1 MNTKEIEYIVTI
13 AEEKKLARAAEKLFV
28 TPSALT
34 QQVSSLERR
43 LGLPLFYRS
52 RSGWTPTEA
61 GAVYLKSA
69 QEILQIQH
77 ETDKKLQDLAEACK
91 GTLSVGITSEHGS
104 STFTHIYPAFHKQ
117 YSEVTIN
124 IYETNVRRQQQM
136 LVSGE
141 LDLGIL
147 TLSEHQQT
155 DDVYIP
161 LAKEELLLAIPD
173 LHPACQKAVPTTA
186 SLYPELHPVHVC
198 HEPFA
203 MMYKQSTMYEV
214 ISKTFQEYDF
224 HPDTLFYAQRSVT
237 ALEMVSAGICCSVVP
252 SFFAAGAC
260 PQTFEHVSF
269 FSFPSHPSWNINAS
283 YKRGSYLTDAA
294 QYFIKL
300 AKEYWGELAL

>member
-1 MNTKEIEYIVTI
+1 MNLKEIEYIVTI
-13 AEEKKLARAAEKLFV
+13 ADEKKLARAAEKLFV

-52 RSGWTPTEA
+52 RNGWTPTEA
-61 GAVYLKSA
+61 GSIYLKSA
-69 QEILQIQH
+69 REILQIEK
-77 ETDKKLQDLAEACK
+77 ETGKKLQDLADTRK
-91 GTLSVGITSEHGS
+91 GTLTVGITSEHGS
-104 STFTHIYPAFHKQ
+104 STFTHIYPDFHKC
-117 YSEVTIN
+117 YPDVTIN
-124 IYETNVRRQQQM
+124 IYETNVRSQQQM
-136 LVSGE
+136 LSSGE

-155 DDVYIP
+155 DDIYVP

-173 LHPACQKAVPTTA
+173 IHPACQSAIRTDL
-186 SLYPELHPVHVC
+186 SLYPELNPAYVR

-203 MMYKQSTMYEV
+203 MMYQQSTMYEV

-252 SFFAAGAC
+252 SFFAAGAY
-260 PQTFEHVSF
+260 QRTFDHVSF

-283 YKRGSYLTDAA
+283 YKRGSYLTEAA